1 MLINLT
7 IWLDVCFFIS
17 TVVFLTNLF
26 LFHVKTGVIPIGI
39 NRAKEVRVDDGTTQ
53 NSLTDKQNKLMNQE
67 ERGIRQETLARFYL
81 ETIG

>member
-1 MLINLT
+1 M
-7 IWLDVCFFIS
+7 FFIS

-26 LFHVKTGVIPIGI
+26 LFCFKKRRVIPIGI

-67 ERGIRQETLARFYL
+67 ES
-81 ETIG
+81 